1 MHPTSPGISAIS
13 VYLPPYRVDLEQW
26 CSWTGAP
33 WAKVAAVVGNGF
45 RVCGPEQNAYTMAA
59 SAALSLILDNDI
71 DPRRVGYLAL
81 GTESSTDNAAGA
93 VIVRG
98 MLDQAL
104 RELGLPIL
112 ARDCEVPE
120 FKHACLGG
128 VYAMKAAARY
138 LSCDGADRVAIV
150 IASDIAQYERGSTG
164 EQTQGA
170 GAVAMA
176 MEREPKLLALD
187 LAHSGSAS
195 SYRGYDFRKP
205 FARHFM
211 PGYGGS
217 GRDYPVF
224 NGRYSTLCYLDEV
237 ICAIDQMFAKLGVEG
252 PRRPFYDQLGGIF
265 FHRPYQHLPSTAL
278 ATALVWS
285 LSREPEGAEELGE
298 LCAQAGVDLGLV
310 LEQITRLSDPEFDLW
325 TEVLAKG
332 ADHDP
337 LAAVSA
343 VTKQFRRGAYF
354 RGFAAD
360 KLGLGASFVREV
372 GNLYTASLPA
382 WLAAGLDDARS
393 QPELE
398 LAGKQLLLVGY
409 GSGDAAEAM
418 LATVMPGWRE
428 AAGTIRFA
436 DTLAGSQQ
444 LTREDYEAL
453 HAGRELDGTAAPA
466 SGFRI
471 AEVGARN
478 EPGFS
483 DIGVEYYAFAG

>member
-1 MHPTSPGISAIS
+1 MHAITPGISAIS

-26 CSWTGAP
+26 CRWTGAP
-33 WAKVAAVVGNGF
+33 WAKVAAVVGDGF
-45 RVCGPEQNAYTMAA
+45 RVCGPTQNAYTMAA
-59 SAALSLILDNDI
+59 SAALSLILDNEL

-104 RELGLPIL
+104 RELGLPPL

-138 LSCDGADRVAIV
+138 LACDGRDRLAIV

-170 GAVAMA
+170 GAVALA
-176 MEREPKLLALD
+176 MEAEPKLLALD
-187 LAHSGSAS
+187 LQHAGSAS
-195 SYRGYDFRKP
+195 SYRGFDFRKP

-211 PGYGGS
+211 PGYEGS

-224 NGRYSTLCYLDEV
+224 NGRYSTSCYLDEV
-237 ICAIDQMFAKLGVEG
+237 ICALDEMFSKLGIEG
-252 PRRPFYDQLGGIF
+252 SRRDFYDQLGGIF
-265 FHRPYQHLPSTAL
+265 FHRPYQHLPSTAM

-285 LSREPEGAEELGE
+285 LAREAESQPEFEALCERAEVAPATVL
-298 LCAQAGVDLGLV
+298 AQI
-310 LEQITRLSDPEFDLW
+310 EQVSAQDFDLW
-325 TEVLAKG
+325 AEALSRG
-332 ADHDP
+332 ADYDP
-337 LAAVSA
+337 LSAVAA
-343 VTKQFRRGAYF
+343 VTKQFRRSASF
-354 RGFAAD
+354 RDFSAA
-360 KLGLGASFVREV
+360 KLGLGGAYVREV

-382 WLAAGLDDARS
+382 WLAAGLDDARGQS
-393 QPELE
+393 ELE
-398 LAGKQLLLVGY
+398 LAGQRLLLVGY

-428 AAGTIRFA
+428 AASTIRFA
-436 DTLAGSQQ
+436 QTLDGARE
-444 LTREDYEAL
+444 LTREEYEAL
-453 HAGRELDGTAAPA
+453 HAGRELGQTQATQR
-466 SGFRI
+466 GFRI
-471 AEVGARN
+471 AEVGQRN
-478 EPGFS
+478 EPNFA